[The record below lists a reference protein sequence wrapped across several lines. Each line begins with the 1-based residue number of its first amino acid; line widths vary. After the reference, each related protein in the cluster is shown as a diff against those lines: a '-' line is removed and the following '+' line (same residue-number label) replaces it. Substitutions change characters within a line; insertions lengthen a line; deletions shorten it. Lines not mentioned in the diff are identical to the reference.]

1 MLERE
6 AKKKYFI
13 EMGAAMALYMVT
25 LVVSIRFGR
34 TLEPGAGRTL
44 LLLTPVIPV
53 MLTVWA
59 LVRQFGRMDEFVRLR
74 SLEAFSVAGAITA
87 GLTLTYAFL
96 ETAGFPKLS
105 MFWVW
110 GIMGMSWG
118 AVSCWRSLFKR

>member
-6 AKKKYFI
+6 AKRKYLI
-13 EMGAAMALYMVT
+13 EMGASAALYFVA
-25 LVVSIRFGR
+25 VVGSIRFGR
-34 TLEPGAGRTL
+34 ALEPGTGRTL

-53 MLTVWA
+53 LLIVWV

-87 GLTLTYAFL
+87 GLTFTYGFL

-110 GIMGMSWG
+110 GIMGISWG
-118 AVSCWRSLFKR
+118 TVSCWRSLFKR

>member
-13 EMGAAMALYMVT
+13 EMGAAMALYLVT

-44 LLLTPVIPV
+44 LLLTP
-53 MLTVWA
+53 
-59 LVRQFGRMDEFVRLR
+59 VRQFGRMDEFVRLR

-110 GIMGMSWG
+110 PVMGFVWG
-118 AVSCWRSLFKR
+118 LHSCLRMVIHK

>member
-6 AKKKYFI
+6 AKRQYLI
-13 EMGAAMALYMVT
+13 EMGATVALYLVT
-25 LVVSIRFGR
+25 LVGSIRYGR
-34 TLEPGAGRTL
+34 ALEPSTTRTL

-53 MLTVWA
+53 LLMVWV

-87 GLTLTYAFL
+87 GLTFTYGFL
-96 ETAGFPKLS
+96 ETAGFPKIS

-110 GIMGMSWG
+110 GIMGISWG
-118 AVSCWRSLFKR
+118 TVSCWRSLFKR

>member
-6 AKKKYFI
+6 AKRRYLI
-13 EMGAAMALYMVT
+13 EMGAAGALYLVT
-25 LVVSIRFGR
+25 LVISIRFGR
-34 TLEPGAGRTL
+34 AMEPGTGRTL

-110 GIMGMSWG
+110 GIMGISWG

>member
-6 AKKKYFI
+6 AKRRYLI
-13 EMGAAMALYMVT
+13 EMGAAMALYLIT
-25 LVVSIRFGR
+25 LVISIRFGR
-34 TLEPGAGRTL
+34 AMEPGTGRTL

-53 MLTVWA
+53 MLTVWV

-110 GIMGMSWG
+110 GIMGFSWG
-118 AVSCWRSLFKR
+118 TVSCWRSLFKR